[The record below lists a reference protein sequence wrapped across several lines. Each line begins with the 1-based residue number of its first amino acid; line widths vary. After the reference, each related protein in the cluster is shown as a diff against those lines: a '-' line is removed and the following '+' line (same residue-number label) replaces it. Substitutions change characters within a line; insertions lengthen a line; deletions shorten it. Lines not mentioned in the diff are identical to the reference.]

1 LHHSLKI
8 ALDRQADIYN
18 RPVFIESDPISI
30 PHAYKKKQD
39 IEIAGFFAAIFA
51 WGNRTTI
58 INKSRELMA
67 LMNHSPHDFVR
78 YHQPSD
84 LKKMMSFK
92 HRTFN
97 TTDLLYFIDF
107 FHHHYTNHDSLET
120 AFTRGL
126 NKKDPTTENALNGF
140 YDYFFSLPDVPD
152 RTRKHIAAPEKKA
165 SCKRLNMYLR
175 WMVRN
180 DQRGVDFGIWKK
192 IRPDQLVMPLD
203 VHVIRV
209 ARSLQLL
216 SEKQPDWKAA
226 VALTNTLKQFDPR
239 DPVKYDFAL
248 FGSGVGNTRDTN
260 KRAASSLSVKR

>member
-1 LHHSLKI
+1 MSELLKI
-8 ALDRQADIYN
+8 VLDQKVDYYN
-18 RPVFIESDPISI
+18 RRAFIENEPICI
-30 PHAYKKKQD
+30 PHAGSKKQD
-39 IEIAGFFAAIFA
+39 IEIAGFFSAIFA

-67 LMNHSPHDFVR
+67 LMDHAPHDFVR
-78 YHQPSD
+78 YHQTSD

-97 TTDLLYFIDF
+97 TTDLFYFIEF
-107 FHHHYTNHDSLET
+107 LHHHYSRFHSLEQ
-120 AFTRGL
+120 AFTHGWRK
-126 NKKDPTTENALNGF
+126 NDPNTENALNGF
-140 YDYFFSLPDVPD
+140 YDYFFSMPDVPE
-152 RTRKHIAAPEKKA
+152 RTRKHIAAPKKKA
-165 SCKRLNMYLR
+165 SCKRLNMFLR

-209 ARSLQLL
+209 ARSMEFL
-216 SEKQPDWKAA
+216 SENQPDWKAA
-226 VALTNTLKQFDPR
+226 VALTNTLKQFDPI

-248 FGSGVGNTRDTN
+248 FGSGVGN
-260 KRAASSLSVKR
+260 SSEIKKVGPFRSKQ